1 MARIIGIEMPMFSQ
15 LSSIVLSATTR
26 WAIYAAAAVAL
37 LALGEIDGQRRA
49 GQAHI
54 DYVNEQAQRTIT
66 IAKAQTKVVIQTE
79 IKYRDRI
86 KTVYLKGEAI
96 EKHVPLYVTPS
107 DDSAFGVNAGF
118 VRAYNAAW
126 SGDDPGPAAESDREP
141 AGISLSEIAEADVH
155 NATSC
160 RAWREQ
166 ALGWREYYK
175 QIRSAIE
182 KPG

>member
-1 MARIIGIEMPMFSQ
+1 MFSRPC
-15 LSSIVLSATTR
+15 SIVMPASAR
-26 WAIYAAAAVAL
+26 WAVYAVAACAL

-54 DYVNEQAQRTIT
+54 DYVNAQAQRTVA
-66 IAKAQTKVVIQTE
+66 IAKAQARVGIQTE

-86 KTVYLKGEAI
+86 KTVYLKGETI
-96 EKHVPLYVTPS
+96 ERQVPVYVTPG

-118 VRAYNAAW
+118 VRVYNGAW
-126 SGDDPGPAAESDREP
+126 SGDDPGAASDSDREP
-141 AGISLSEIAEADVH
+141 AGIPISEIVETDVH

-166 ALGWREYYK
+166 ALGWRDYYQQLK
-175 QIRSAIE
+175 SATE
-182 KPG
+182 MLK